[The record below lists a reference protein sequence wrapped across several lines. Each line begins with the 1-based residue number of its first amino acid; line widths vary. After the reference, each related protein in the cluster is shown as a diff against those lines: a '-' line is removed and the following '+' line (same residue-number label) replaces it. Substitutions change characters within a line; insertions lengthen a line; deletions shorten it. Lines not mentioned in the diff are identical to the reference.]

1 MLFSQQIQKT
11 ENLTNVLLGTVS
23 GEYEG
28 LSTVDQ
34 YFHIHALIQSSRVLP
49 TQQGIITVCIYL
61 NLRGGE
67 CWAEWQHLWGPSWWI
82 NQISNS
88 HNYESCL
95 FPTVLSNSAQVA
107 NLNLEVCSANT
118 GFWIRGRVVTAI
130 GGQHIHCLVLLVK
143 GTGEVECWQN
153 TCTLCSHG
161 N

>member
-67 CWAEWQHLWGPSWWI
+67 C
-82 NQISNS
+82 
-88 HNYESCL
+88 
-95 FPTVLSNSAQVA
+95 
-107 NLNLEVCSANT
+107 
-118 GFWIRGRVVTAI
+118 
-130 GGQHIHCLVLLVK
+130 
-143 GTGEVECWQN
+143 
-153 TCTLCSHG
+153 
-161 N
+161 